1 MRIKADKT
9 CCQNGM
15 DYGDI
20 KDLPRRTASE
30 EVVLDIAFNIAKNLE
45 YGRYQC
51 ELATMVYKVFDEMF
65 ATHKRR

>member
-20 KDLPRRTASE
+20 KDLPIRTASE

-65 ATHKRR
+65 ATHKRK